1 MSPLKD
7 QWVATAARFNAFS
20 QRERALLAAAVIGG
34 VAMLGMTLLIEPNFA
49 RARSAQQ
56 QITQANQD
64 LQAMQVQLQS
74 LRGQLQID
82 PDAARRTEVAGLKK
96 DLASVDASLKGLET
110 GLVAPEQM
118 NAVLERL
125 LSRNAQIRLVS
136 FKSLTPV
143 NLAASISAGAK
154 AQDVAKAA
162 EPASANGLPGLY
174 RHGAELRLEG
184 RYADLLAWV
193 SQLEASQQ
201 KVLWGDVRFSVA
213 EYPLAV
219 LTLTVYTLNLEKS
232 WLEI

>member
-1 MSPLKD
+1 MSPLKE
-7 QWVATAARFNAFS
+7 QWRATATRFNAFS

-34 VAMLGMTLLIEPNFA
+34 VAMLGMTQLIEPNFA
-49 RARSAQQ
+49 RARLAQQ
-56 QITQANQD
+56 QITQTTQD
-64 LQAMQVQLQS
+64 LGAMQVQLQS

-96 DLASVDASLKGLET
+96 DLATVDASLKGLET

-118 NAVLERL
+118 NTVLERL

-143 NLAASISAGAK
+143 NLAASISEGTK
-154 AQDVAKAA
+154 VQGVAKAA

-174 RHGAELRLEG
+174 RHGAEVRLEG

-193 SQLEASQQ
+193 SQLEASQK